1 MRALPLTLSLCVLPV
16 VAGAQTAPQSAAPQ
30 AQQAPAAPPQAP
42 ATTPQDPSKPVT
54 PPAVQQSLS
63 ASAVSEG
70 RVITLAEAETA
81 AREHQPSLRSAQAS
95 TDAAYARV
103 DQAFSSFLP
112 QVSASASYTLGTSN
126 RAVIQN
132 VPGSDTGVVSN
143 STRRFSGGLAANQL
157 IYDFGRTSGR
167 YNASKE
173 NAGAQEDSQQQ
184 VLQDALRDVRSAY
197 FNVLTQKALLG
208 VARETLQSEEARL
221 NQVNAS
227 VQVGSRPEIDLLQ
240 QRTAKANAQVALIRA
255 QNTYATAKAQL
266 NQTMGVETS
275 TDYTVQDVTVA
286 AIAGEDEVLDALV
299 KRALEARPDVAARE
313 RQIAAQESQVKVTK
327 GGHWPSLSATGS
339 LSDVGENPFNGAT
352 LSAQGGVQLSWA
364 LFQGGLVNAQTRE
377 ANANLRDLQAQKD
390 ALRQQVRLQVEQARL
405 NVVATR
411 EALTA
416 ADEAQVNARER
427 LRLAEG
433 RYRAGV
439 GNIIEVSDAQ
449 VAFTNAAAQQV
460 QATYDLATS
469 RAELA
474 RALGTVEL
482 STVASR

>member
-1 MRALPLTLSLCVLPV
+1 MRALPLTLSLWVLPV
-16 VAGAQTAPQSAAPQ
+16 VASAQAPAP
-30 AQQAPAAPPQAP
+30 QAPAAPA
-42 ATTPQDPSKPVT
+42 T
-54 PPAVQQSLS
+54 PPAVQQSLTV
-63 ASAVSEG
+63 AGSEG
-70 RVITLAEAETA
+70 RVISLSEAEAA
-81 AREHQPSLRSAQAS
+81 AREHQPTLRSAQAG
-95 TDAAYARV
+95 TDAARARV
-103 DQAFSSFLP
+103 DQSFSSFLP
-112 QVSASASYTLGTSN
+112 QVNANASYTVGTSN
-126 RAVIQN
+126 RDVIQA
-132 VPGSDTGVVSN
+132 VPGSPTGVVSN
-143 STRRFSGGLAANQL
+143 STRRFSGGVSANQL

-173 NAGAQEDSQQQ
+173 SAGAQENSQQQ
-184 VLQDALRDVRSAY
+184 VLQDVLRDVRTAY

-221 NQVNAS
+221 GQVNAS
-227 VQVGSRPEIDLLQ
+227 VQVGTRPEIDLLQ
-240 QRTAKANAQVALIRA
+240 QRTARANAQVQLIRA
-255 QNTYATAKAQL
+255 QNAYATAKAQL

-275 TDYTVQDVTVA
+275 TDYTVQDVSVA
-286 AIAGEDEVLDALV
+286 AITGEDGALDALV
-299 KRALEARPDVAARE
+299 LRALESRPDVAARE
-313 RQIAAQESQVKVTK
+313 RQVRAQELQVKVTK
-327 GGHWPSLSATGS
+327 GGHWPSLSATGNV
-339 LSDVGENPFNGAT
+339 SDVGENPFNGAT
-352 LSAQGGVQLSWA
+352 LSASGGLSLNWA

-390 ALRQQVRLQVEQARL
+390 SLRQQVRLQVEQARL
-405 NVVATR
+405 NVVANR

-416 ADEAQVNARER
+416 ADEAQANARER

-460 QATYDLATS
+460 QATYALATS

-482 STVASR
+482 STVASAR

>member
-1 MRALPLTLSLCVLPV
+1 MRALPLTFSLCVLPL
-16 VAGAQTAPQSAAPQ
+16 VAGAQ
-30 AQQAPAAPPQAP
+30 QAPTPAP
-42 ATTPQDPSKPVT
+42 AT
-54 PPAVQQSLS
+54 PPAVQESLSLS
-63 ASAVSEG
+63 ADVEG
-70 RVITLAEAETA
+70 RVISLAEAEDAT
-81 AREHQPSLRSAQAS
+81 RKNLPSLRSAQAS
-95 TDAAYARV
+95 TDAAKARV
-103 DQAFSSFLP
+103 DQSFSNFLP
-112 QVSASASYTLGTSN
+112 QVSASAGYQFGASN
-126 RAVIQN
+126 REVIQ
-132 VPGSDTGVVSN
+132 VVGGGTTGVVSN
-143 STRRFSGGLAANQL
+143 TTRRFNGSINASQL
-157 IYDFGRTSGR
+157 LYDFGRTTGR
-167 YNASKE
+167 YTASKE
-173 NAGAQEDSQQQ
+173 TAGAQEDSQEQ
-184 VLQDALRDVRSAY
+184 VLQDSLRDVRGAY

-208 VARETLQSEEARL
+208 VARQTLQSEEARL

-227 VQVGSRPEIDLLQ
+227 VQVGTRPEIDLLQ
-240 QRTAKANAQVALIRA
+240 QRTAKANAQVALIRS
-255 QNTYATAKAQL
+255 QNAYATAKAQL
-266 NQTMGVETS
+266 NQAMGVETS
-275 TDYTVQDVTVA
+275 TAYTVQDVTVA
-286 AIAGEDEVLDALV
+286 AVRGEDDALDALV
-299 KRALEARPDVAARE
+299 TRALDARPDVSARE
-313 RQIAAQESQVKVTK
+313 RQIRAQESQVKVTK

-339 LSDVGENPFNGAT
+339 VSDVGENPFNNST
-352 LSAQGGVQLSWA
+352 VNAQGGLQLSWA
-364 LFQGGLVNAQTRE
+364 LFQGGLVTAQTRE

-449 VAFTNAAAQQV
+449 VAFTNASAQQV

-482 STVASR
+482 TTVASR

>member
-1 MRALPLTLSLCVLPV
+1 MRALPLTFSLCLLPV
-16 VAGAQTAPQSAAPQ
+16 VAGAQH
-30 AQQAPAAPPQAP
+30 APADAPADAPRAQQAP
-42 ATTPQDPSKPVT
+42 ATTPQDPAKPVT

-63 ASAVSEG
+63 MSAAEG
-70 RVITLAEAETA
+70 RVITLADAETL
-81 AREHQPSLRSAQAS
+81 ARQNQPTLRSAQAN

-126 RAVIQN
+126 RDVIQ
-132 VPGSDTGVVSN
+132 VVGGGSTGVVSN
-143 STRRFSGGLAANQL
+143 TSRRFSGSVNANQL
-157 IYDFGRTSGR
+157 IYDFGKTTGR
-167 YNASKE
+167 YNASRE
-173 NAGAQEDSQQQ
+173 SAGAQENSQLQ
-184 VLQDALRDVRSAY
+184 VLQDALRDVRAAY

-208 VARETLQSEEARL
+208 VARETLQSELARL
-221 NQVNAS
+221 DQVNAS
-227 VQVGSRPEIDLLQ
+227 VQVGTRPEIDLLQ

-255 QNTYATAKAQL
+255 QNAYATAKAQL
-266 NQTMGVETS
+266 NQTMGVETA

-286 AIAGEDEVLDALV
+286 AIPGEDALLDALV

-313 RQIAAQESQVKVTK
+313 RQIAAQESQVRVTK
-327 GGHWPSLSATGS
+327 AGHLPSFSLTGNAA
-339 LSDVGENPFNGAT
+339 DVGENPFNDPT
-352 LSAQGGVQLSWA
+352 LSVQGGVNLSWA

-377 ANANLRDLQAQKD
+377 AQASLRDLQAQKD

-405 NVVATR
+405 NVAATR

-449 VAFTNAAAQQV
+449 VAFTNASAQQV

-482 STVASR
+482 NTLASR

>member
-1 MRALPLTLSLCVLPV
+1 MRALPLTFTLCVLPLW
-16 VAGAQTAPQSAAPQ
+16 AG
-30 AQQAPAAPPQAP
+30 AQQAPTPAPAQAAPA
-42 ATTPQDPSKPVT
+42 T
-54 PPAVQQSLS
+54 PPAVRQSLS
-63 ASAVSEG
+63 LSESSEG
-70 RVITLAEAETA
+70 QVISLADAEAAT
-81 AREHQPSLRSAQAS
+81 RKNLPSLRSAQAS
-95 TDAAYARV
+95 TDAAKARV
-103 DQAFSSFLP
+103 DQSFSGFLP
-112 QVSASASYTLGTSN
+112 QVNASAGYQFGASN
-126 RAVIQN
+126 REVIQ
-132 VPGSDTGVVSN
+132 VVGGGTTGVVSN
-143 STRRFSGGLAANQL
+143 TTRRFNGSINASQL
-157 IYDFGRTSGR
+157 IYDFGRTQGR

-173 NAGAQEDSQQQ
+173 TAGAQEDSQEQ
-184 VLQDALRDVRSAY
+184 VLQDSLRDVRTAY

-208 VARETLQSEEARL
+208 VARQTLQSEEARL

-227 VQVGSRPEIDLLQ
+227 VQVGTRPEIDLLQ
-240 QRTAKANAQVALIRA
+240 QRTAKANAQVALIRS
-255 QNTYATAKAQL
+255 QNAYATAKAQL
-266 NQTMGVETS
+266 NQAMGVETS
-275 TDYTVQDVTVA
+275 TAYTVQDVTVA
-286 AIAGEDEVLDALV
+286 AVQGEDEGLDALV
-299 KRALEARPDVAARE
+299 TRALDSRPDVAARE
-313 RQIAAQESQVKVTK
+313 RQIRAQESQVKVTK

-339 LSDVGENPFNGAT
+339 VSDVGENPFNNST
-352 LSAQGGVQLSWA
+352 VNAQGGLQLSWA

-474 RALGTVEL
+474 RALGSVEL
-482 STVASR
+482 TTVASR

>member
-1 MRALPLTLSLCVLPV
+1 MRALSLTLSLWVLPV
-16 VAGAQTAPQSAAPQ
+16 VAGAQTP
-30 AQQAPAAPPQAP
+30 APAT
-42 ATTPQDPSKPVT
+42 TTPQDPAAPVT
-54 PPAVQQSLS
+54 PPAVRQSLS
-63 ASAVSEG
+63 ASAASEG

-81 AREHQPSLRSAQAS
+81 AREHQPTLRSAQAN

-103 DQAFSSFLP
+103 DQAFSGFLP

-132 VPGSDTGVVSN
+132 VPGSDTAVVSS
-143 STRRFSGGLAANQL
+143 STRRFSGGISANQL

-173 NAGAQEDSQQQ
+173 SAGAQEDSQQQ
-184 VLQDALRDVRSAY
+184 VLQDVLRDVRSAY

-255 QNTYATAKAQL
+255 QNAYATAKAQL
-266 NQTMGVETS
+266 NQTMGAETS

-286 AIAGEDEVLDALV
+286 AVAGEDEVLDALV

-313 RQIAAQESQVKVTK
+313 RQILAQESQVKVTK
-327 GGHWPSLSATGS
+327 GGHWPSLSATGNVS
-339 LSDVGENPFNGAT
+339 NVGANPVNGAT
-352 LSAQGGVQLSWA
+352 LSAQGGLQLSWA

>member
-1 MRALPLTLSLCVLPV
+1 MRALPLTLSLWVLPV
-16 VAGAQTAPQSAAPQ
+16 VAGAQAPAP
-30 AQQAPAAPPQAP
+30 QAPAAQPGAAP
-42 ATTPQDPSKPVT
+42 TTPAP
-54 PPAVQQSLS
+54 VQQSLS
-63 ASAVSEG
+63 MAASEG
-70 RVITLAEAETA
+70 RVISLAEAEAA
-81 AREHQPSLRSAQAS
+81 AREHQPTLRSAQAG
-95 TDAAYARV
+95 TDAARARV
-103 DQAFSSFLP
+103 DQSFSSFLP
-112 QVSASASYTLGTSN
+112 QVSANANYTLGTSN

-132 VPGSDTGVVSN
+132 VPGSDTAVVSN
-143 STRRFSGGLAANQL
+143 STRRFSGGISANQL

-167 YNASKE
+167 YNISKE
-173 NAGAQEDSQQQ
+173 NAGAQEESRQQ
-184 VLQDALRDVRSAY
+184 VLQDVLRNVRTAY

-227 VQVGSRPEIDLLQ
+227 VQVGTRPEIDLLQ
-240 QRTAKANAQVALIRA
+240 QRTARANAQVQLIRA
-255 QNTYATAKAQL
+255 QNAYATAKAQL
-266 NQTMGVETS
+266 NQTMGVESS

-286 AIAGEDEVLDALV
+286 AIPGEDELLDALV
-299 KRALEARPDVAARE
+299 LRALESRPDVAARE
-313 RQIAAQESQVKVTK
+313 RQVRAQELQVKVTK
-327 GGHWPSLSATGS
+327 GGHWPSLSATGNA
-339 LSDVGENPFNGAT
+339 SDVGENPFNGST
-352 LSAQGGVQLSWA
+352 LSVSGGLSLSWA

-377 ANANLRDLQAQKD
+377 ANANLRDIQAQKD

-482 STVASR
+482 STVASAR

>member
-16 VAGAQTAPQSAAPQ
+16 VAGAQAAQPAAPQ
-30 AQQAPAAPPQAP
+30 AQAPATAPAATPQAP
-42 ATTPQDPSKPVT
+42 APATPVT
-54 PPAVQQSLS
+54 PPAVQQSLTMS
-63 ASAVSEG
+63 AAEG
-70 RVITLAEAETA
+70 RVITLADAEAA
-81 AREHQPSLRSAQAS
+81 ARQYQPSLRSAQAS

-103 DQAFSSFLP
+103 DQSFSSFLP
-112 QVSASASYTLGTSN
+112 QVSANAGYTLGTSN

-143 STRRFSGGLAANQL
+143 STRRFSGSIAANQL
-157 IYDFGRTSGR
+157 IYDFGKTSGR

-173 NAGAQEDSQQQ
+173 TAGAQEDSQEQ
-184 VLQDALRDVRSAY
+184 VLQDALRNVRTAY

-255 QNTYATAKAQL
+255 QNAYATAKAQL
-266 NQTMGVETS
+266 NQAMGVETA

-286 AIAGEDEVLDALV
+286 AITGEDEVLDALV

-313 RQIAAQESQVKVTK
+313 RQISAQESQVKVTK
-327 GGHWPSLSATGS
+327 AGHLPSLSATGN
-339 LSDVGENPFNGAT
+339 LSDVGANPFNGAT

-482 STVASR
+482 TTLASR

>member
-1 MRALPLTLSLCVLPV
+1 MRALPLTLSLCVLPMA
-16 VAGAQTAPQSAAPQ
+16 AGAQTAPAASRQ
-30 AQQAPAAPPQAP
+30 A
-42 ATTPQDPSKPVT
+42 PVT
-54 PPAVQQSLS
+54 PPAVQQSLAAS
-63 ASAVSEG
+63 ASSEG

-103 DQAFSSFLP
+103 DQSFSSFLP
-112 QVSASASYTLGTSN
+112 QVSANAGYTLGTSN

-143 STRRFSGGLAANQL
+143 STRRFSGSIAANQL
-157 IYDFGRTSGR
+157 IYDFGKTSGR

-173 NAGAQEDSQQQ
+173 SAGAQENSQQQ

-255 QNTYATAKAQL
+255 QNAYATAKAQL
-266 NQTMGVETS
+266 NQAMGVETS

-327 GGHWPSLSATGS
+327 AGHLPSLSATGN
-339 LSDVGENPFNGAT
+339 LSDVGANPFNGAT

-416 ADEAQVNARER
+416 ADDAQLNARER

>member
-16 VAGAQTAPQSAAPQ
+16 VAGAQGASAPRAQAPAGAQPTAPQLQPKQPEST
-30 AQQAPAAPPQAP
+30 PA
-42 ATTPQDPSKPVT
+42 T
-54 PPAVQQSLS
+54 PPAVKESLTLS
-63 ASAVSEG
+63 ASSEG
-70 RVITLAEAETA
+70 PVISLADAEAAT
-81 AREHQPSLRSAQAS
+81 REHLPLLRSAQAT
-95 TDAAYARV
+95 TDAARARV

-126 RAVIQN
+126 RDVIQS
-132 VPGSDTGVVSN
+132 VPGGGIGVVSN
-143 STRRFSGGLAANQL
+143 TTRRFSGGLSASQL

-167 YNASKE
+167 YDASRQS
-173 NAGAQEDSQQQ
+173 AGAQEDSQQQ
-184 VLQDALRDVRSAY
+184 VLQDALRNVRAAY
-197 FNVLTQKALLG
+197 FTVLTQKALLG

-221 NQVNAS
+221 SQVNAS
-227 VQVGSRPEIDLLQ
+227 VQVGTRPEIDLLQ
-240 QRTAKANAQVALIRA
+240 QRTAKANAQVQLIRA
-255 QNTYATAKAQL
+255 QNAYATAKAQL

-275 TDYTVQDVTVA
+275 TGYTVQDVTVVA
-286 AIAGEDEVLDALV
+286 VAGEDEALDALV
-299 KRALEARPDVAARE
+299 TRALESRPDVAARE
-313 RQIAAQESQVKVTK
+313 RQILAQESQVRVARS
-327 GGHWPSLSATGS
+327 GHWPTLSATGN

-352 LSAQGGVQLSWA
+352 LSAQGGLSLSWA

-390 ALRQQVRLQVEQARL
+390 TLRQQVRLQVEQARL

-411 EALTA
+411 EALSA

-449 VAFTNAAAQQV
+449 VAFTNASAQQV

-474 RALGTVEL
+474 RALGSLEL
-482 STVASR
+482 NTVASR

>member
-1 MRALPLTLSLCVLPV
+1 MRSLPLTLSLCVLPV
-16 VAGAQTAPQSAAPQ
+16 VAGAQAAQPDAPRA
-30 AQQAPAAPPQAP
+30 QAP
-42 ATTPQDPSKPVT
+42 ATPPQDPAKPVT

-63 ASAVSEG
+63 LSEAAEG
-70 RVITLAEAETA
+70 RVITLADAEAL
-81 AREHQPSLRSAQAS
+81 ARQNQPSLRSAQAS

-103 DQAFSSFLP
+103 DQSFSSFLP
-112 QVSASASYTLGTSN
+112 QVSASAGYTLGTSN

-143 STRRFSGGLAANQL
+143 STRRFSGSLSANQL
-157 IYDFGRTSGR
+157 IYDFGKTSGR

-173 NAGAQEDSQQQ
+173 SAGAQEDSQQQ
-184 VLQDALRDVRSAY
+184 VLQDALRNVRSAY

-255 QNTYATAKAQL
+255 QNAYATAKAQL
-266 NQTMGVETS
+266 NQTMGVETA

-286 AIAGEDEVLDALV
+286 AIAGEDEALDALV
-299 KRALEARPDVAARE
+299 KRALEARPDVAARA

-327 GGHWPSLSATGS
+327 AGHLPSLSATGN

-352 LSAQGGVQLSWA
+352 LSAQGGIQLSWA

-405 NVVATR
+405 NVAATR
-411 EALTA
+411 EALSA

-449 VAFTNAAAQQV
+449 VAFTNASAQQV

-482 STVASR
+482 ETLASR